1 MILKKY
7 GRNPQYWKDFITIP
21 LPQRRFT
28 LRCFFPKRH
37 LFDESNWSIF
47 SVLNMSIY
55 RTSCRSTVVLY
66 KFTSLFCEAYTHG
79 LNCGFNITD
88 PNFHKSKPL
97 QHLNFVYKHIVSGTC
112 FSSHGSSP
120 VCQKTLKSSIQSLQT
135 STTVGLCWDLD
146 LWLSFLK
153 TWFPCV
159 YSG

>member
-1 MILKKY
+1 MLEW
-7 GRNPQYWKDFITIP
+7 YWKNTEEIHSIGKSS
-21 LPQRRFT
+21 LPYLYPREDLLFAG
-28 LRCFFPKRH
+28 FFPR
-37 LFDESNWSIF
+37 D
-47 SVLNMSIY
+47 IY
-55 RTSCRSTVVLY
+55 LRRAIDLYFLSWIRPYTGPPAEVLY

-97 QHLNFVYKHIVSGTC
+97 QHLNLVYKHIVSGTC

-120 VCQKTLKSSIQSLQT
+120 VSQKTLKSILQSLQT

-146 LWLSFLK
+146 LWVSSLK